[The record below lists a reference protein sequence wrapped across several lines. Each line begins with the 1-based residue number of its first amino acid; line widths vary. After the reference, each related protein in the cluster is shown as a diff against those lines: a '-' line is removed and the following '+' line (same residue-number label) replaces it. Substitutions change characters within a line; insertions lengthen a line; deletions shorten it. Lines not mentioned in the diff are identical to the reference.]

1 MMLMQQMTMV
11 VNKCNYKYK
20 VYSCT
25 AACSD
30 IDLVSSSSARSP
42 KLSDGVRWRIRITKE
57 SEEKGAGN
65 CAGFK
70 AEEITGVQFQNGLV
84 YKIVIGE

>member
-1 MMLMQQMTMV
+1 MQQMTMV

-20 VYSCT
+20 VYSCK

-42 KLSDGVRWRIRITKE
+42 KLSVGVRWRIRITKSLKIKAQEIALALKQKKLPEYSFKMGWFIKSLLE
-57 SEEKGAGN
+57 SN
-65 CAGFK
+65 
-70 AEEITGVQFQNGLV
+70 
-84 YKIVIGE
+84 

>member
-1 MMLMQQMTMV
+1 MQQMTMV

-30 IDLVSSSSARSP
+30 IELVSSPSARSP
-42 KLSDGVRWRIRITKE
+42 KLSDGCVGEYVLLRSLKIKAQEIARALKQKKLPEYSFKMGWFIKSLLE
-57 SEEKGAGN
+57 SN
-65 CAGFK
+65 
-70 AEEITGVQFQNGLV
+70 
-84 YKIVIGE
+84 